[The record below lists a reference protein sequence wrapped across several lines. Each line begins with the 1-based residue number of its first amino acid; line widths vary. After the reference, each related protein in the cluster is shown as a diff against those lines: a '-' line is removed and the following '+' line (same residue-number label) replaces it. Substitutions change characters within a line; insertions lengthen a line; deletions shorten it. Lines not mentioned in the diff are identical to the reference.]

1 MEGRAR
7 RGRPGLIAAG
17 VLVLALLAPALGRA
31 DEACYRRL
39 LDSPSA
45 SATSLGECIRVQSE
59 LFKREAATAAGA
71 KYLYRLG
78 RLYTMLHHQTQQQ
91 AHLEAAIDHYRRLT
105 NHYPRSSLADD
116 AQYQI
121 GRLFLEEKK
130 DKVSAYAEF
139 RSIEVKYPRG
149 DMAPLARAELA
160 SLDREL
166 LDRPKDQKPAEEA
179 PPPRKDSSK
188 NEESL
193 PPAEPAAG
201 AGETGTP
208 PAARPG
214 PAGELPQVTGV
225 RHWSTASYT
234 RVVVDLTGQVQ
245 FKSHL
250 LRPDPD
256 LDKPAR
262 LYLDLSRARLGPRG
276 EQEVTIGDGLLR
288 QARLGQYDASTVRV
302 VLDIHHIDGFKVFAL
317 DSPPRV
323 VIDVAGSKKALAKAP
338 APPSP
343 ASQVRTNN
351 RRRLPRG
358 RAGEEASPDLTKQLA
373 LGVRTVVVDP
383 GHGGRD
389 PGCATCRAGLM
400 EKDITLAVGLKV
412 AEKLRSRL
420 GLNVVLTRDSD
431 RSVPL
436 EERTALANTT
446 NADLFISIHV
456 NAAKS
461 TQLAGLETYFL
472 NLATDERAIQ
482 VAARE
487 NATSTKSISDL
498 QNILNDLMLNTKINE
513 SNRLAFQIQ
522 RGLIDNLSRYYKV
535 RSLGVKQAPFYVLL
549 GAQMPAVLVEIGF
562 GTNRTECARLSS
574 DKYLDRVAEGIHRG
588 VQNYI
593 RQIKGGG

>member
-1 MEGRAR
+1 MAGRAH
-7 RGRPGLIAAG
+7 RGWPGLIAAG
-17 VLVLALLAPALGRA
+17 VLVLALLAPAHSRA

-45 SATSLGECIRVQSE
+45 SATSLEDCIRVQGE
-59 LFKREAATAAGA
+59 LFKRQAATVAGA

-78 RLYTMLHHQTQQQ
+78 RLYTLLHHQTQQP

-105 NHYPRSSLADD
+105 NHYPQSSLADD

-139 RSIEVKYPRG
+139 RSVEVKYPQG
-149 DMAPLARAELA
+149 DMAPLARTELA
-160 SLDREL
+160 GLDREL
-166 LDRPKDQKPAEEA
+166 IGQPKDQKPAETA

-188 NEESL
+188 TEETF
-193 PPAEPAAG
+193 PPVEPAPG
-201 AGETGTP
+201 AGSAGSP
-208 PAARPG
+208 RPG
-214 PAGELPQVTGV
+214 QAGELPQVTGV

-234 RVVVDLTGQVQ
+234 RIVIDLTGQVQ

-262 LYLDLSRARLGPRG
+262 LYLDLNRARLGPRG

-302 VLDIHHIDGFKVFAL
+302 VLDIQRIQGFKVFAL

-323 VIDVAGSKKALAKAP
+323 VVDVAGSKQGLAKAP
-338 APPSP
+338 PPP
-343 ASQVRTNN
+343 GPAASQVRTNN

-358 RAGEEASPDLTKQLA
+358 RAEEEASPDLTKQLS

-389 PGCATCRAGLM
+389 PGCTTCRDGLM
-400 EKDITLAVGLKV
+400 EKDITLAVGRKL
-412 AEKLRSRL
+412 AEKLKSRL
-420 GLNVVLTRDSD
+420 DLKVVLTRDND
-431 RSVPL
+431 RFVPL
-436 EERTALANTT
+436 EERTALANTA

-562 GTNRTECARLSS
+562 GTNRTECSRLSS
-574 DKYLDRVAEGIHRG
+574 DKYLDRVADGINRG